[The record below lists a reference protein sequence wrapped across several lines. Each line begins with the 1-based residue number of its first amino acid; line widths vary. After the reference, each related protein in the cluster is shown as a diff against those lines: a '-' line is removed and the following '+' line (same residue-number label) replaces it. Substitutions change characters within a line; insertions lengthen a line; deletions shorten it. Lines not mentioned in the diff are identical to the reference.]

1 MSKDSCCQS
10 SRPEF
15 YLPDSCGG
23 RRESAPENRPLTS
36 TATQRNKW
44 KLILTVLDTVFFKQM
59 RPEWMGQNTGEP
71 AEGVLTPCSCRRTR
85 VRSRASQGEWPE
97 ERAGSGTRADW
108 PALRAR
114 EQEHVLELRPVPC
127 PGCACARATRCTA
140 LFQRLLYSCLA
151 PRGGNV
157 EGRGLASGAL
167 VTSRD
172 SLAPCHSSLGP
183 RLGRNA
189 VCIPG
194 TLASPARRG
203 SRAAAGTLRSPSDCR
218 SVSPVPKQKSRLN
231 AILQILRRV
240 LVTNGSGRWTPRL

>member
-44 KLILTVLDTVFFKQM
+44 KLILTVLDTVIFKQM
-59 RPEWMGQNTGEP
+59 RPEGKGWDRDTGEP
-71 AEGVLTPCSCRRTR
+71 AEGVLTPCSCRRTK
-85 VRSRASQGEWPE
+85 VRSRSSQGEWPE
-97 ERAGSGTRADW
+97 ERAGRGTRADW

-203 SRAAAGTLRSPSDCR
+203 SRCRCQNPSESFGLSKR
-218 SVSPVPKQKSRLN
+218 EPSAKAEVE
-231 AILQILRRV
+231 
-240 LVTNGSGRWTPRL
+240 T